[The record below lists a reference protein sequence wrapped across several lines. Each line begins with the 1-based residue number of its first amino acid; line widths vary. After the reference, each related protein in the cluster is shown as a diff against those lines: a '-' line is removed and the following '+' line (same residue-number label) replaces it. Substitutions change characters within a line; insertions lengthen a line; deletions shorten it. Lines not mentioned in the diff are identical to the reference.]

1 MAVPDVI
8 PIGYRP
14 KHRTESIGR
23 YADGQ
28 FLASI
33 TYAFPEGFGLD
44 EGWEEHKR
52 LYTVLHT
59 FDADGRYRDSQIRCA
74 GTWADHLRDPHGEDS
89 VLTRARV
96 RLAHLLRSLP
106 GRSYT
111 DIAIRPFQVTHENVV
126 FGLLVRKDE
135 DETWAELYPD
145 RLAFAAPWDGT
156 YDT

>member
-8 PIGYRP
+8 PIGYAPR
-14 KHRTESIGR
+14 HRTESIGR
-23 YADGQ
+23 YAHGQ
-28 FLASI
+28 FLASV
-33 TYAFPEGFGLD
+33 TYAFPEGFRLD

-59 FDADGRYRDSQIRCA
+59 FDADGHYRDSDIWCA
-74 GTWADHLRDPHGEDS
+74 GTWAQQTRNPHGEDS
-89 VLTRARV
+89 ILTQARI

-111 DIAIRPFQVTHENVV
+111 DIAIRPFRVTFEGVL
-126 FGLLVRKDE
+126 FGLVLREDE
-135 DETWAELYPD
+135 DGPWAELYPD
-145 RLAFAAPWDGT
+145 RLGFAEPWDGT